1 MDMLHSVLLF
11 KNAREALSFV
21 TVCGIPHVFP
31 NANQARLTLGRCLQD
46 VKYCTSANIIT
57 SSIRVELLIEYM
69 TLR

>member
-1 MDMLHSVLLF
+1 
-11 KNAREALSFV
+11 
-21 TVCGIPHVFP
+21 
-31 NANQARLTLGRCLQD
+31 LQD